1 MNLIAMLIFP
11 FALLSLLMP
20 VLIIILIV
28 KLVRCCVSGRVRLLP
43 IAILCVVAW
52 AIFSSHDR
60 HGSAVA
66 VQQSSQQ
73 VNAADTQNDLSIE
86 GDKLKVAIKNYS
98 NDLVGAQID
107 KANQMLIAQSGTGVA
122 EVESTLCATTADA
135 DNEAYNAAT
144 ELLLPHVKA
153 AMEPRLAGSPLL
165 RSVATDEWMKDQ
177 IKSSV
182 SRGVGITNRHV
193 DRIDRPYG
201 TLWKETLDV
210 DTSARAIE
218 SNFAAPYQQLADAQ
232 AEGRRN
238 EWVSLAGLIGV
249 IFLLYSFLNSATKG
263 YFVWRLRAVA
273 TLVLIA
279 AVLAIFA
286 LV

>member
-1 MNLIAMLIFP
+1 
-11 FALLSLLMP
+11 
-20 VLIIILIV
+20 
-28 KLVRCCVSGRVRLLP
+28 
-43 IAILCVVAW
+43 
-52 AIFSSHDR
+52 
-60 HGSAVA
+60 
-66 VQQSSQQ
+66 
-73 VNAADTQNDLSIE
+73 
-86 GDKLKVAIKNYS
+86 
-98 NDLVGAQID
+98 
-107 KANQMLIAQSGTGVA
+107 
-122 EVESTLCATTADA
+122 
-135 DNEAYNAAT
+135 
-144 ELLLPHVKA
+144 
-153 AMEPRLAGSPLL
+153 
-165 RSVATDEWMKDQ
+165 
-177 IKSSV
+177 
-182 SRGVGITNRHV
+182 
-193 DRIDRPYG
+193 
-201 TLWKETLDV
+201 V